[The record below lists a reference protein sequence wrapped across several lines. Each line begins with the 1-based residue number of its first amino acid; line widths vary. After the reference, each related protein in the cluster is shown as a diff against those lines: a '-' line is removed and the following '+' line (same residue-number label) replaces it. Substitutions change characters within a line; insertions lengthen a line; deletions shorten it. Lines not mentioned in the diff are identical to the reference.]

1 MRKSLIVSAV
11 IAVSTLFAGIAS
23 ADEGRGVERP
33 TVQNLKAGRNTDAA
47 ERTAQKI
54 REFNDRSSSRPVA
67 ASKVAERKIEKSRPR
82 GDMVDAKG
90 PATRAPERTTRANT
104 KASAAGERIVQSR
117 TRPRGDVDKSNGN
130 GNGNRRVFT
139 IANDRR
145 NRNDHGGPRTIV
157 DVMKRREVLSFI
169 SGLGVKVNCSQT
181 GTCVEETTM

>member
-23 ADEGRGVERP
+23 ADGRGVERP
-33 TVQNLKAGRNTDAA
+33 TVQNLRAGRNVDAA
-47 ERTAQKI
+47 ERTAHKI

-67 ASKVAERKIEKSRPR
+67 ASKHIERRVEKSRPR

-90 PATRAPERTTRANT
+90 PATRAPERTTRANAR
-104 KASAAGERIVQSR
+104 ASAAGERIVQSR
-117 TRPRGDVDKSNGN
+117 TRPKGDVDKSNGN
-130 GNGNRRVFT
+130 GSGKRVFT

-145 NRNDHGGPRTIV
+145 NRNEHNGPRTIV
-157 DVMKRREVLSFI
+157 DVMKRREVLKFL
-169 SGLGVKVNCSQT
+169 SGVGVKINCSQT